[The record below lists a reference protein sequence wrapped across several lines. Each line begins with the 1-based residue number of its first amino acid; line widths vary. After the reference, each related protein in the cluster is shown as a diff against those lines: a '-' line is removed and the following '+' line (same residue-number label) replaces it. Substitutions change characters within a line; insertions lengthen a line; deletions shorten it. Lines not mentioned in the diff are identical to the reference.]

1 MILRLLLTILTT
13 VLLLAG
19 LCTSASAQQGREVLS
34 ATFSTNH
41 VSLDAALER
50 IETENA
56 EVRIGL
62 PVDQAGNAGAM
73 VAVARNFALRH
84 RWAVF
89 SLQNKDTEPKDLV
102 VATNWQGFAGS
113 KLLWPR
119 FASRKMLSV
128 QSSPGLP
135 PIELN
140 QKGGDA
146 HSFRINPGA
155 TVTYAIEVGAAGIGN
170 LTLWKRAAYAA
181 HRQEVS
187 TFQGMLMGF
196 ALLISIAIFCLF
208 VIRPQWAFPAA
219 ALFAWP
225 ATAFLVLEFGYAG
238 VLNTVLA
245 DVPNL
250 GIKAKAI
257 TEGLMTAGLLACILA
272 FLEMPRR
279 MALMAGVV
287 ALVFLAALGLSAWAW
302 FRPDIA
308 AGAARMG
315 FAASAVAAVL
325 FALMLT
331 SKGALR
337 ARASL
342 FFFAAALLWA
352 SGAAVAMFEN
362 DPSGRLQFM
371 VTCGLVLVMGV
382 MSLVLAKFAFSRGVI
397 HSKFFEDSGR
407 RALAL
412 AGSEQA
418 VWDWQEDQ
426 GALYVGPELERA
438 LGVQQGKL
446 TRGGLK
452 AWLALINPDDRAG
465 YVAAVEAAV
474 DRGRGAFTHAF
485 RLRRADD
492 SYRWYELRARAMPGQ
507 ETRAMRCIGT
517 LTDITAT
524 KQAEDSLLF
533 NAVHD
538 RVTNL
543 PNRALFLDRLDGA
556 VKRAADDENPGLHVF
571 VIDLDRFKNMND
583 SLGNN
588 AGDQM
593 LMAMAGRLRHIAAP
607 EDTLARL
614 SGDRF
619 GIIADLDSP
628 ERSVEELTDTI
639 RTHLADPV
647 EIEAR
652 EVSLTVCIGVAAFR
666 AEAANA
672 ETLLKDA
679 EIALYEAKRRG
690 KSKAELFDSSM
701 SDDRSAL
708 IDLEAELRRAVRRD
722 EMEVLYQPITRL
734 EDEELAGFEA
744 LIRWRHPERGLLM
757 PEEFISIAEE
767 NGLIQDLG
775 RFVLNEAAR
784 QLGIWQRA
792 FRPKEPLFVSI
803 NMSHAELLGRGIVD
817 EVQSLLNREDV
828 EPGTLKIE
836 ITESMVMQNPALS
849 IQVLQRLKSLGVSLA
864 CDDFGTGYSSL
875 ATLQRLP
882 FDVLKLDKS
891 FLDAGPEDETA
902 ATILE
907 SIIELAGKLEMVV
920 VAEGVEE
927 RAQVDRLR
935 ELGCEL
941 AQGYYYGEP
950 MTTRKVID
958 ALGGSPILMRYQTSK
973 AGGFLSKVFGGD
985 KSSKEEEAAAK
996 QSERIAR
1003 VTPPA
1008 APEPK
1013 PAPATAPAPESAT
1026 EAPPTPVEPAP
1037 ASPPQALET
1046 RPVAAGAPPAITEL
1060 GPVTP
1065 PGVAPAPPRPVR
1077 LPPPAKPALPDPD
1090 DLTLIVDI
1098 DTETARHLVQMNYG
1112 TFRKITALTARDII
1126 LINEKFSS
1134 PGRVQREQWVDQ
1146 ARDLLEGKPPRQ
1158 RLDPTPEPLP
1168 TPVLPPEPAPPEPVV
1183 EEPAAYERAEEAPA
1197 PEPVP
1202 AERFED
1208 RLQRI
1213 GRAKRDAQK
1222 AAESKRMEDE
1232 ARLAAGSVDDVE
1244 NEPASAAPE
1253 ETAEDGV
1260 LPRPP
1265 IARSSDDPPRSNA
1278 IEDTPPEAPPSQAE
1292 PQSNDDL
1299 TLISGIGETMSKDLK
1314 VLGFTSFS
1322 SLAELFDDDADALS
1336 TRLGFPGR
1344 VTREEWREQAQ
1355 ELMDGKP
1362 PRAAVDREAL
1372 TRKLMG
1378 TPAPEELEPEEDT
1391 DDLSLISGVGPAIVK
1406 LLHHEGFKT
1415 YKQIFALSD
1424 EDAARLDD
1432 IIGFPGRVAREEWR
1446 EQAAELMAGQSPRA
1460 KVDQERLEEKE
1471 ESISESL
1478 DAFEDTD
1485 LTQIKGIGPALARE
1499 LKQLGYTSIRH
1510 IAQLTEEEVENIDDV
1525 IGFPGRVTR
1534 ENWVG
1539 QAKDLI

>member
-1 MILRLLLTILTT
+1 MNVRFCITILTCL
-13 VLLLAG
+13 VLALGLAEP
-19 LCTSASAQQGREVLS
+19 ASAQGRDVVS
-34 ATFSTNH
+34 ASFTTKN
-41 VSLDAALER
+41 VDLGAVLER

-56 EVRIGL
+56 EVRIPL
-62 PVDQAGNAGAM
+62 PVDEAGNVGAM

-89 SLQNKDTEPKDLV
+89 SLQNKDTNPKDLV
-102 VATNWQGFAGS
+102 VTTNWQGFAGS
-113 KLLWPR
+113 GLIWPR

-128 QSSPGLP
+128 QSSPGLQP
-135 PIELN
+135 VQLE

-146 HSFRINPGA
+146 YAFRINPGA
-155 TVTYAIEVGAAGIGN
+155 TVTYAIEVSPAGIGN
-170 LTLWKRAAYAA
+170 LTLWKRAAHAA
-181 HRQEVS
+181 HRQDVS

-196 ALLISIAIFCLF
+196 ALLISIAVICLF
-208 VIRPQWAFPAA
+208 IIRPQWAFPAA

-225 ATAFLVLEFGYAG
+225 ATAFLALEFGYAG
-238 VLNTVLA
+238 VLNTMLA

-250 GIKAKAI
+250 GEKAKAI
-257 TEGLMTAGLLACILA
+257 AEGLMTAGLLACILA
-272 FLEMPRR
+272 FLELPRR
-279 MALMAGVV
+279 MALMAGIV
-287 ALVFLAALGLSAWAW
+287 ALVFLAALGLSTWAW

-315 FAASAVAAVL
+315 FAASAIAAVL
-325 FALMLT
+325 FSLMLT

-342 FFFAAALLWA
+342 FFFVAALLWA
-352 SGAAVAMFEN
+352 TGAAIAVFER
-362 DPSGRLQFM
+362 DSSGQLQFM

-382 MSLVLAKFAFSRGVI
+382 MSLVLARFAFSRGVI

-452 AWLALINPDDRAG
+452 SWLALIHPDDRAG

-474 DRGRGAFTHAF
+474 DRGRGAFNYSF

-507 ETRAMRCIGT
+507 ESRAMRCIGT

-524 KQAEDSLLF
+524 KRAEDSLLF

-556 VKRAADDENPGLHVF
+556 VRRAAEAESSGLHVL

-593 LMAMAGRLRHIAAP
+593 LMATAGRLRHIAGP
-607 EDTLARL
+607 DDTLARL

-619 GIIADLDSP
+619 GLIADLDAP
-628 ERSVEELTDTI
+628 ARSVEELTDAI
-639 RTHLADPV
+639 RTHLSDPV

-652 EVSLTVCIGVAAFR
+652 EVTLTACIGVAAFR
-666 AEAANA
+666 PEAANA

-767 NGLIQDLG
+767 NGLIEDLG

-803 NMSHAELLGRGIVD
+803 NMSHAELLGRGVVD
-817 EVQSLLNREDV
+817 EVQALLNREDI

-891 FLDAGPEDETA
+891 FLEAGPEDETA

-907 SIIELAGKLEMVV
+907 TIIELAGKLDMVV

-927 RAQVDRLR
+927 SAQADRLR

-973 AGGFLSKVFGGD
+973 AGGILSKMFGSG
-985 KSSKEEEAAAK
+985 KSSRGEDDVAVPSKPVAAA
-996 QSERIAR
+996 
-1003 VTPPA
+1003 
-1008 APEPK
+1008 AP
-1013 PAPATAPAPESAT
+1013 PES
-1026 EAPPTPVEPAP
+1026 PPEPAP
-1037 ASPPQALET
+1037 PAEPVPQAQPVPVPALET
-1046 RPVAAGAPPAITEL
+1046 RPVAPGAPPAITEL
-1060 GPVTP
+1060 ETATTSPQ
-1065 PGVAPAPPRPVR
+1065 ALSRPVR
-1077 LPPPAKPALPDPD
+1077 LPPPAKPALREPE
-1090 DLTLIVDI
+1090 DLTRIVDI
-1098 DTETARHLVQMNYG
+1098 DQETARQLMQMNYG
-1112 TFRKITALTARDII
+1112 SYRKIASLTARDIT
-1126 LINEKFSS
+1126 LINDKINS
-1134 PGRVQREQWVDQ
+1134 PGRVQREQCIDQ
-1146 ARDLLEGKPPRQ
+1146 ARDLLEGRPPRQ
-1158 RLDPTPEPLP
+1158 RLAPTPEQLP
-1168 TPVLPPEPAPPEPVV
+1168 TPDLPSEPAPAPVPAEPLTTAAALPEPSD
-1183 EEPAAYERAEEAPA
+1183 ETPAAETA
-1197 PEPVP
+1197 P

-1222 AAESKRMEDE
+1222 AAEARRAVEDVQVADE
-1232 ARLAAGSVDDVE
+1232 VSEGGDQAAAQEAAG
-1244 NEPASAAPE
+1244 
-1253 ETAEDGV
+1253 EDQEDQV

-1265 IARSSDDPPRSNA
+1265 ISRAADKPPRATTES
-1278 IEDTPPEAPPSQAE
+1278 ELAPSAPSAPAPAQANE
-1292 PQSNDDL
+1292 DL
-1299 TLISGIGETMSKDLK
+1299 TLISGVGETMARDLK
-1314 VLGFTSFS
+1314 VLGYTAYS
-1322 SLAELFDDDADALS
+1322 SLAELSDDDAASLS

-1344 VTREEWREQAQ
+1344 VVREEWREQAQ
-1355 ELMDGKP
+1355 DLMDGKP
-1362 PRAAVDREAL
+1362 PRAIVDQEAL
-1372 TRKLMG
+1372 KRRLMG
-1378 TPAPEELEPEEDT
+1378 ASQSVPETEPEEEA
-1391 DDLSLISGVGPAIVK
+1391 DDLSLISGVGPAIVR
-1406 LLHHEGFKT
+1406 LLHHEGVT
-1415 YKQIFALSD
+1415 SYRQILALSD

-1446 EQAAELMAGQSPRA
+1446 EQAAELLAGKSPRA
-1460 KVDQERLEEKE
+1460 KVDQERLEAAEGGIE
-1471 ESISESL
+1471 DSL

-1510 IAQLTEEEVENIDDV
+1510 IANLTEEEAATVDDV
-1525 IGFPGRVTR
+1525 IGFPGRVMR
-1534 ENWVG
+1534 ENWIG

>member
-1 MILRLLLTILTT
+1 MIVRNCIAVLTCLLLMLG
-13 VLLLAG
+13 LA
-19 LCTSASAQQGREVLS
+19 APAAAQGRDVLPASFTTDSVDLS
-34 ATFSTNH
+34 A
-41 VSLDAALER
+41 VLER
-50 IETENA
+50 IETETA
-56 EVRIGL
+56 EVRIPL
-62 PVDQAGNAGAM
+62 PVDEAGNVGAM

-89 SLQNKDTEPKDLV
+89 SLRNKDTEPKDLV
-102 VATNWQGFAGS
+102 VATDWQGFAGS
-113 KLLWPR
+113 GLIWPQ
-119 FASRKMLSV
+119 FASRKILSV
-128 QSSPGLP
+128 QSAPGLQP
-135 PIELN
+135 AQLV
-140 QKGGDA
+140 QTGGDA
-146 HSFRINPGA
+146 YSFRINPGA
-155 TVTYAIEVGAAGIGN
+155 TVTYALEVSPGGLGS
-170 LTLWKRAAYAA
+170 LSLWKRDAYSA

-196 ALLISIAIFCLF
+196 ALLISIAVICLF

-225 ATAFLVLEFGYAG
+225 ATAFLALEFGYSG
-238 VLNTVLA
+238 FLNSLFA
-245 DVPNL
+245 EVPDL

-272 FLEMPRR
+272 FLELPRR
-279 MALMAGVV
+279 MAIVAGVV
-287 ALVFLAALGLSAWAW
+287 ALVFLAVLGLSAWAW

-315 FAASAVAAVL
+315 FAATAISAVL
-325 FALMLT
+325 FSLMLT
-331 SKGALR
+331 SRGALR

-342 FFFAAALLWA
+342 FFFVAALLWA
-352 SGAAVAMFEN
+352 SGAAVAVFEN
-362 DPSGRLQFM
+362 DPGGQLQFL

-382 MSLVLAKFAFSRGVI
+382 MSLVLARFAFSRGVI

-426 GALYVGPELERA
+426 GVLYVGPELERA
-438 LGVQQGKL
+438 LGLAQGKL

-452 AWLALINPDDRAG
+452 SWLALIHADDRAG

-492 SYRWYELRARAMPGQ
+492 SHRWYELRARAMPGQ
-507 ETRAMRCIGT
+507 EARAMRCIGT

-524 KQAEDSLLF
+524 KRAEDSLLF

-556 VKRAADDENPGLHVF
+556 VKRAADAEAPGLHVF

-593 LMAMAGRLRHIAAP
+593 LMATAGRLRHIAAQ

-619 GIIADLDSP
+619 GLIADLDAP
-628 ERSVEELTDTI
+628 ERSVEELTDEV
-639 RTHLADPV
+639 RSHLSDPV

-652 EVSLTVCIGVAAFR
+652 EVALTVCIGVAAFR
-666 AEAANA
+666 PEAANA

-690 KSKAELFDSSM
+690 KSKAELYDASM
-701 SDDRSAL
+701 SDDRPAL
-708 IDLEAELRRAVRRD
+708 IDLEAELRRAVSRD

-803 NMSHAELLGRGIVD
+803 NMSHAELIGRGVVD
-817 EVQSLLNREDV
+817 EVQALLNREDI

-849 IQVLQRLKSLGVSLA
+849 IQILERLKGLGVSLA

-891 FLDAGPEDETA
+891 FLEAGPEDETA
-902 ATILE
+902 ATILQT
-907 SIIELAGKLEMVV
+907 ILDLAAKLDMVV

-927 RAQVDRLR
+927 RAQADRLR
-935 ELGCEL
+935 ELGCDL
-941 AQGYYYGEP
+941 AQGYYFGEP
-950 MTTRKVID
+950 MTSRKVID

-973 AGGFLSKVFGGD
+973 AGGLLSKVFGG
-985 KSSKEEEAAAK
+985 KKEERGSAPAVEAQAQSPAAAPPPPPPPP
-996 QSERIAR
+996 EPAEPRPA
-1003 VTPPA
+1003 PPPPAPA
-1008 APEPK
+1008 AP
-1013 PAPATAPAPESAT
+1013 ASA
-1026 EAPPTPVEPAP
+1026 
-1037 ASPPQALET
+1037 ALDDG
-1046 RPVAAGAPPAITEL
+1046 RPVAPGAPPAITEL
-1060 GPVTP
+1060 EPVS
-1065 PGVAPAPPRPVR
+1065 APPAATPARAVR
-1077 LPPPAKPALPDPD
+1077 VPPPAKQAPREPD
-1090 DLTLIVDI
+1090 DLTRIVDI
-1098 DTETARHLVQMNYG
+1098 DQETARHMVQMNYG
-1112 TFRKITALTARDII
+1112 TYRKIAGLTARDIT
-1126 LINEKFSS
+1126 LINDKFSS
-1134 PGRVQREQWVDQ
+1134 PGRVQREQWIDQ
-1146 ARDLLEGKPPRQ
+1146 ARDLMEGKPPRQ
-1158 RLDPTPEPLP
+1158 RLAPTPEPQP
-1168 TPVLPPEPAPPEPVV
+1168 AAPPPPPLAEETAVVEPVV
-1183 EEPAAYERAEEAPA
+1183 SEPPQSEPAEPPPPVETAP
-1197 PEPVP
+1197 P
-1202 AERFED
+1202 ERFED

-1213 GRAKRDAQK
+1213 GRAKREAQK
-1222 AAESKRMEDE
+1222 AAEARRAEEE
-1232 ARLAAGSVDDVE
+1232 ASLTVADSPADP
-1244 NEPASAAPE
+1244 EPADG
-1253 ETAEDGV
+1253 EDDEQV

-1265 IARSSDDPPRSNA
+1265 IARTAGEGAAPAANREETPVPRG
-1278 IEDTPPEAPPSQAE
+1278 
-1292 PQSNDDL
+1292 NDDL
-1299 TLISGIGETMSKDLK
+1299 TLISGIGESMSDDVKGLGYTDYSSIADL
-1314 VLGFTSFS
+1314 TDDE
-1322 SLAELFDDDADALS
+1322 AEALS
-1336 TRLGFPGR
+1336 ARLGFPGR
-1344 VTREEWREQAQ
+1344 IAREEWREQARDLL
-1355 ELMDGKP
+1355 EGKP
-1362 PRAAVDREAL
+1362 PRAVLDQEAL
-1372 TRKLMG
+1372 KRKMLGM
-1378 TPAPEELEPEEDT
+1378 PEPGAEPEPEPEPEAEH

-1406 LLHHEGFKT
+1406 LLHHEGIT
-1415 YKQIFALSD
+1415 SYRQVLALSD
-1424 EDAARLDD
+1424 GDAARLDD

-1446 EQAAELMAGQSPRA
+1446 EQAAELLAGKAPRA
-1460 KVDQERLEEKE
+1460 KVDQERAEAGEET
-1471 ESISESL
+1471 ISDSL
-1478 DAFEDTD
+1478 DTFEDTD

-1499 LKQLGYTSIRH
+1499 LKQLGYISIRH
-1510 IAQLTEEEVENIDDV
+1510 IANLTDEEAAAIDDV

-1534 ENWVG
+1534 ENWIG
-1539 QAKDLI
+1539 QAQDLVQG